1 MDTIVLN
8 QTNIVTG
15 SNNSS
20 LTYNFPNS
28 ILFDNHEIAVQSISM
43 YYSWQNINSSPLA
56 NNTFTYSWIV
66 GVTSTTYTV
75 TIPDGLYEIAQINA
89 YLQFRMI
96 QNGTYLIN
104 SAGQNVYYAEML
116 VEPTRYAINIITYPV
131 PTSLP
136 ASWTAPV
143 ANVQTG
149 SLAFVGYPTT
159 TFNPVVTIPSSFNL
173 IVGYVAGFAT
183 VVNTGVNTILS
194 YFSTISPQISPV
206 SSLLVT
212 CSNIDN
218 RYAIPNNVIYSVVP
232 DVTFGSLLAIK
243 TNEYVWA
250 KLLHGTQS
258 QITIKFIGNDFSSIS
273 ILDPNIVIILVIR
286 RKENTNK

>member
-1 MDTIVLN
+1 MNTVVLN
-8 QTNIVTG
+8 QSNIVSG

-56 NNTFTYSWIV
+56 NNTFSYSWIV

-75 TIPDGLYEIAQINA
+75 TIPNGLYEIAQINA
-89 YLQFRMI
+89 YLQFVMI
-96 QNGTYLIN
+96 QNGTFLIN
-104 SAGQNVYYAEML
+104 SASQNVYYAEFL

-136 ASWTAPV
+136 VGWTAPL
-143 ANVQTG
+143 ANPQSG
-149 SLAFVGYPTT
+149 SLAFVGFPTT
-159 TFNPVVTIPSSFNL
+159 TFNPVVSIPASFNL

-194 YFSTISPQISPV
+194 YFSTVAPQVAPV

-218 RYAIPNNVIYSVVP
+218 KYSLPSNVIYSVIP
-232 DVTFGSLLAIK
+232 DVNFGELLKI
-243 TNEYVWA
+243 TPNEYCWA
-250 KLLHGTQS
+250 QIIKGTQS
-258 QITIKFIGNDFSSIS
+258 QITVNFIGNDFSRVD
-273 ILDPNIVIILVIR
+273 ILDNNITIILVIR
-286 RKENTNK
+286 KKEIL

>member
-1 MDTIVLN
+1 MNTVVLN
-8 QTNIVTG
+8 QSNIVEG
-15 SNNSS
+15 SINSS
-20 LTYNFPNS
+20 LTYKFPNS

-56 NNTFTYSWIV
+56 NNTFSYSWIV

-89 YLQFRMI
+89 FLQFRMI
-96 QNGTYLIN
+96 QNGTFLIN
-104 SAGQNVYYAEML
+104 SASQNVYYAEMI

-136 ASWTAPV
+136 VGWTAPL

-149 SLAFVGYPTT
+149 AVAFVGFPTT
-159 TFNPVVTIPSSFNL
+159 TFNPVVTIPASFNL

-194 YFSTISPQISPV
+194 YFSTVAPQVAPV

-218 RYAIPNNVIYSVVP
+218 RYASPNNVFYSIVP
-232 DVTFGSLLAIK
+232 DVAFGELLKI
-243 TNEYVWA
+243 TPNEYCFV
-250 KLLHGTQS
+250 KLLNGTQS
-258 QITIKFIGNDFSSIS
+258 QLTVSFIGNDFSRVG
-273 ILDPNIVIILVIR
+273 ILDNNITIILVIR
-286 RKENTNK
+286 KREVL

>member
-1 MDTIVLN
+1 MNTVVLN
-8 QTNIVTG
+8 QSNIVSG

-20 LTYNFPNS
+20 LTYKFPNS
-28 ILFDNHEIAVQSISM
+28 VLFDNHEIAVQSISM

-89 YLQFRMI
+89 YMQFVMI
-96 QNGTYLIN
+96 QNGTFLIN
-104 SAGQNVYYAEML
+104 SASQNVYYAEFL

-136 ASWTAPV
+136 VGWTAPV
-143 ANVQTG
+143 ANPQTG
-149 SLAFVGYPTT
+149 AVAYVGYPTT
-159 TFNPVVTIPSSFNL
+159 TFNPVVTIPANFNL

-194 YFSTISPQISPV
+194 YFSTIAPQVAPV
-206 SSLLVT
+206 PSLLVT

-218 RYAIPNNVIYSVVP
+218 KYSNPSNVIYSVVP
-232 DVTFGSLLAIK
+232 DVNFGELLKI
-243 TNEYVWA
+243 TPNEYCFA
-250 KLLHGTQS
+250 KLLNGTQS
-258 QITIKFIGNDFSSIS
+258 QITVSFIGNDFSRVN
-273 ILDPNIVIILVIR
+273 ILDNNMTIILVIR
-286 RKENTNK
+286 KKEVL